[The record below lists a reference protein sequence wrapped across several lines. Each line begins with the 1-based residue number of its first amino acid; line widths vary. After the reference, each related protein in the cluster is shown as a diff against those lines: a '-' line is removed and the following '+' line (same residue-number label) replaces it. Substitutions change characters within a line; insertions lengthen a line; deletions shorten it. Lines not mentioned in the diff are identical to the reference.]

1 MRSVTIKGDK
11 PLTVIS
17 VEEYENM
24 KETLELLTLYP
35 DMLKELQEERK
46 KIEKG
51 EFITLSDYRAKYE
64 NLRVWIQW
72 ILPFWLPNEKI
83 SAYFITLV
91 AKQDVLVQLN

>member
-64 NLRVWIQW
+64 NLRVWI
-72 ILPFWLPNEKI
+72 
-83 SAYFITLV
+83 
-91 AKQDVLVQLN
+91 

>member
-11 PLTVIS
+11 PLIVIS

-51 EFITLSDYRAKYE
+51 EFITLSDYKAKY
-64 NLRVWIQW
+64 
-72 ILPFWLPNEKI
+72 K
-83 SAYFITLV
+83 
-91 AKQDVLVQLN
+91 KH